1 MNALRQDLTV
11 TSGNDLLI
19 GLNNKTS
26 NALVPA
32 GVKFERGDLVDV
44 DETTNELSHVASATS
59 FCAIMTLDITAAQ
72 ATSHNSKGIEV
83 PIYTQGTF
91 DPFECK
97 VNGTKLDKAGRLLAR
112 AYANKNLPG
121 VELHMPHGVADV

>member
-1 MNALRQDLTV
+1 MNPLRQDLKV
-11 TSGNDLLI
+11 SSGNDLLI

-32 GVKFERGDLVDV
+32 NTKFERGDLVAV
-44 DETTNELSHVASATS
+44 DAATNEISHVTGATGFSA
-59 FCAIMTLDITAAQ
+59 IVTLDISAAV
-72 ATSHNSKGIEV
+72 ATSHNTNGIEV

-97 VNGTKLDKAGRLLAR
+97 INGTKLDKAQRLAAR

-121 VELHMPHGVADV
+121 IELHMPHGVADV